1 MDMDAFLET
10 LRDQDGNSI
19 LSSCEP
25 ELQELLRQID
35 IMLNDKRSEWEA
47 EARALEGR
55 LHSGEAELQTAR
67 DLLDRRNTEMF
78 RVREAVTVL
87 LDLQG
92 TGFRMLKMVVEK
104 ELLQIRVLGKQLEE
118 MHSGRQ
124 ELVTKYEEQLQHVRD
139 ELVKLKRSYE
149 KLQRKHQKEAR
160 EGSKTRGDD
169 KSEVSRLNGKIE
181 EFRQHS
187 LNWEQQR
194 LQYQKQVAS
203 LESQRKHLAEQFSL
217 MQSQGP
223 SRLQEQTELQ
233 RVRNQLHRAQDTVHM
248 QEQELDRL
256 RKLRDDLGDSL
267 RERQVL
273 SEEKQ
278 ELKATLDTQE
288 QFLRSSGMQQQQLR
302 AEVTRLTQAL
312 QAKEQVIRSLEE
324 CLSVG
329 SPSAGLPSVRQELER
344 VTARLHSSQAC
355 QSHLKAELARLRES
369 VDSERRPRGEPSR
382 TGEEWKQLEEAHR
395 RAQADAKKLREELSI
410 AEQTRR
416 GEVEGMRKEVSQL
429 TNELHQRDISIATLG
444 GSASSIEKQLR
455 AEVERA
461 ERRAAELKVTQVQ
474 LETLK
479 LENQHLNEL
488 LERVEP
494 HSPKKGDA
502 SLASLRDS
510 YVSSLSSL
518 ERENQQL
525 RQDLAEVRARLDASN
540 QTWQDKY
547 ERALQLSQN
556 RNPQRSDEETQHRHR
571 EELAAMETRLR
582 ENAARYEEEI
592 QRLHRQVESFSLASQ
607 NSHHPNP
614 HHQHHSSSQT
624 SAPSNGP
631 LREPPRSPSPA
642 PSSASSSSAS
652 SSSSSVLKARRLA
665 AVLSGAANGEE
676 ARGSGAVEDF
686 LPLERCADSPVGSVT
701 SRFLEEESLRSRE
714 LLQRLDAHIQ
724 GMREGTSHTL
734 NKYLGKGT
742 NNGP

>member
-67 DLLDRRNTEMF
+67 DLLDRRNTE
-78 RVREAVTVL
+78 
-87 LDLQG
+87 
-92 TGFRMLKMVVEK
+92 
-104 ELLQIRVLGKQLEE
+104 IRVLGKQLEE

-139 ELVKLKRSYE
+139 ELAKLKRSYE

-256 RKLRDDLGDSL
+256 RKLRDELGDSL

-369 VDSERRPRGEPSR
+369 MDSERRPRGESSR
-382 TGEEWKQLEEAHR
+382 TAEEWKQLEEAHR

-556 RNPQRSDEETQHRHR
+556 RSPQRSDEETQHRHQ

-642 PSSASSSSAS
+642 PSSSSSSSAS

-665 AVLSGAANGEE
+665 AMLSGAANGEE

>member
-10 LRDQDGNSI
+10 LRDQDGSSV

-67 DLLDRRNTEMF
+67 DLLDRRNTE
-78 RVREAVTVL
+78 
-87 LDLQG
+87 
-92 TGFRMLKMVVEK
+92 
-104 ELLQIRVLGKQLEE
+104 IRVLGKQLEE

-139 ELVKLKRSYE
+139 ELAKLKRSYE

-187 LNWEQQR
+187 LDWEQQR

-203 LESQRKHLAEQFSL
+203 LESQRKHLAEQFTL
-217 MQSQGP
+217 MQSQGS

-256 RKLRDDLGDSL
+256 RKLRDELGDSL
-267 RERQVL
+267 RERQVRHTVL

-288 QFLRSSGMQQQQLR
+288 QFLRSSGLQQQQLR

-329 SPSAGLPSVRQELER
+329 SPSAGLSSVRQELER

-355 QSHLKAELARLRES
+355 QSHLKAELARIRES
-369 VDSERRPRGEPSR
+369 MDSERRPRAEPSR
-382 TGEEWKQLEEAHR
+382 TAEEWKQLEEAHR
-395 RAQADAKKLREELSI
+395 RAQADAKKLREELGI

-416 GEVEGMRKEVSQL
+416 GEADGMRREVSQL
-429 TNELHQRDISIATLG
+429 TGQLHQRDISIATLS
-444 GSASSIEKQLR
+444 GSASSMEKQLR

-547 ERALQLSQN
+547 ERALQLGQN
-556 RNPQRSDEETQHRHR
+556 RSPQRGDEEIQHRHQ

-592 QRLHRQVESFSLASQ
+592 QRLHRQVESFSLTSL
-607 NSHHPNP
+607 NSLQQQQQQQ
-614 HHQHHSSSQT
+614 QHSSSSQT

-631 LREPPRSPSPA
+631 PREPGRSPSPA

-652 SSSSSVLKARRLA
+652 SSSSSALKARRLA

-676 ARGSGAVEDF
+676 ARGPGAAEDF
-686 LPLERCADSPVGSVT
+686 LPLERCVDSPVGSVT
-701 SRFLEEESLRSRE
+701 SRFLEEESVRSRE

-724 GMREGTSHTL
+724 GMRQGTALTL

>member
-67 DLLDRRNTEMF
+67 DLLDRRNTE
-78 RVREAVTVL
+78 
-87 LDLQG
+87 
-92 TGFRMLKMVVEK
+92 
-104 ELLQIRVLGKQLEE
+104 IRVLGKQLEE

-139 ELVKLKRSYE
+139 ELAKLKRSYE

-233 RVRNQLHRAQDTVHM
+233 RVRNQLHRAQDTV
-248 QEQELDRL
+248 
-256 RKLRDDLGDSL
+256 
-267 RERQVL
+267 L

-369 VDSERRPRGEPSR
+369 MDSERRPRGEPSR
-382 TGEEWKQLEEAHR
+382 TGEKWKQLEEAHR

-556 RNPQRSDEETQHRHR
+556 RSQESDEETQHRHQ

-582 ENAARYEEEI
+582 ENAAHYEEEI

-686 LPLERCADSPVGSVT
+686 LPLERCADSPVGSVA